1 MSFGFFFLLVFIG
14 GDQVFRREKSR
25 YSTQFKNSGRRPSG
39 KSDERILIR
48 DDGRIP
54 TGNAPETDKAL
65 SIALTVY
72 LPLYTM

>member
-14 GDQVFRREKSR
+14 GDQVFRR
-25 YSTQFKNSGRRPSG
+25 PSG
-39 KSDERILIR
+39 KPDERILIR

-54 TGNAPETDKAL
+54 TGNTPETDKAL